1 MCSLY
6 QIIKKSKIPEEQK
19 LAIPDEQI
27 VVMMYDDIAQNK
39 Q

>member
-6 QIIKKSKIPEEQK
+6 QIIKKSG
-19 LAIPDEQI
+19 IPDEQI
-27 VVMMYDDIAQNK
+27 VVMMYDDIAQNE